1 MMQNQGMKRLISCVA
16 FSCIS
21 VVALSAHHSIATV
34 YDGSQSVKIEGSV
47 VEFQFIN
54 PHPLIT
60 VAVKDTGGNEQ
71 QWRLEMDNRSELA
84 AVGFTSQTLQRGDR
98 VIVSGSRSRTER
110 NRLYIRRLDRSADG
124 FWYEQV
130 GGSPKTSLRSR

>member
-1 MMQNQGMKRLISCVA
+1 MKRLIPCVA
-16 FSCIS
+16 SALAIS
-21 VVALSAHHSIATV
+21 VGGLSAHHSIATV
-34 YDGSQSVKIEGSV
+34 YDSNQSVRIDATV
-47 VEFQFIN
+47 VEFQFVN

-60 VAVKDTGGNEQ
+60 VAVKDPAGNEQ

-84 AVGFTSQTLQRGDR
+84 GVGFTSQTLQRGDR
-98 VIVSGSRSRTER
+98 VVVSGSRSRTER
-110 NRLYIRRLDRSADG
+110 TRLYIRRLDRPADG